1 MSITIYSALYHLPR
15 PLPTTSVIIANY
27 HVLFNKEKP
36 AFPVLLPLHFSC
48 ALVKRDVQCP
58 ANTTTYVL
66 PSGFS
71 SSYRVFP
78 SLSLVKIYV
87 SSSYV
92 STFFMKTSWSSFF
105 PVLSPHCTLFI
116 PTIGQCI
123 PPLTDRQTDTQE
135 LHLTDLCLLSGAF
148 VFSTWKHFMNAH

>member
-1 MSITIYSALYHLPR
+1 MYLFIVHHHLFCTVPSSTPPPYHICDNSQLPC
-15 PLPTTSVIIANY
+15 S
-27 HVLFNKEKP
+27 
-36 AFPVLLPLHFSC
+36 LHFSC

-58 ANTTTYVL
+58 ANIPTYVL
-66 PSGFS
+66 PSRFS